1 MLDDRQKFAAILLAA
16 GQSSRFEDGAKL
28 THLINGKPLIAWS
41 LAPLIESKFE
51 QIIIVTGGHAKV
63 INSLLTPFETQQENI
78 TTIHNETYNEGM
90 STSIASGMSLIKS
103 NIEGVFICLADM
115 PMIKVEIFTKLS
127 NTYEEERDKQ
137 SNKTIFR
144 PAYEGQPGH
153 PVLFRKKHFSN
164 LSSLD
169 GDKGAKELIQ
179 QNKDELKLISVNSSD
194 ILIDIDKKEDL
205 YKLQSK
211 K

>member
-28 THLINGKPLIAWS
+28 THLINDKPLIAWT
-41 LAPLIESKFE
+41 LAPLIESKFK
-51 QIIIVTGGHAKV
+51 QIIIVTGGHAKA
-63 INSLLTPFETQQENI
+63 INSILSPFKTQQENI
-78 TTIHNETYNEGM
+78 TIIHNETYKEGM
-90 STSIASGMSLIKS
+90 GNSIASGMSLIKS

-127 NTYEEERDKQ
+127 NAYEEERDNQ

-153 PVLFRKKHFSN
+153 PVLFSKKHFPN
-164 LSSLD
+164 LSSLH
-169 GDKGAKELIQ
+169 GDKGAKKLIQ